1 MRRIPRQPE
10 TDMRFSLVMATH
22 LRANLLRR
30 ALTSVLAQDA
40 ALLTQLEIIVVADAL
55 DAATG
60 AALAELLRP
69 QDQFLRRSGVP
80 GPAESRN
87 AAFKLCSGD
96 WLMFLDDDDTW
107 TPTHL
112 ARIEE
117 VLRGDAT
124 GHPCW
129 FSDTV
134 FQFEDRG
141 LDQGAT
147 SVQALRQEVL
157 DLGGRDVAQIFVKNF
172 IPNNTL
178 VFKRS
183 LLDGLTVDAHLA
195 SQEDWDYLLGAA
207 SRALPRHYRGGGAIV
222 HKDVNPGTRR
232 GSSASS
238 NDQTVVLDFLH
249 VYRRWPAP
257 TPELKAQRQA
267 LLKSVGLDL
276 PVNWF

>member
-1 MRRIPRQPE
+1 
-10 TDMRFSLVMATH
+10 MATH

-30 ALTSVLAQDA
+30 ALMSVLAQEA
-40 ALLTQLEIIVVADAL
+40 ALLAQLEIIVVADAL
-55 DAATG
+55 DAGTG
-60 AALAELLRP
+60 VVLAELLRP
-69 QDQFLRRSGVP
+69 QDQFLRRNGTP

-87 AAFKLCSGD
+87 AAFKLARGD
-96 WLMFLDDDDTW
+96 WLMFLDDDDSW
-107 TPTHL
+107 TPSHL
-112 ARIEE
+112 ARVEE
-117 VLRGDAT
+117 VLRADSS

-129 FSDTV
+129 YSDTV
-134 FQFEDRG
+134 FLFEDRG

-147 SVQALRQEVL
+147 SIQPLRSETL
-157 DLGGRDVAQIFVKNF
+157 DFGGRDSAQIFVKNF

-183 LLDGLTVDAHLA
+183 LLEGLTVDPHLA

-232 GSSASS
+232 GTQTSS
-238 NDQTVVLDFLH
+238 NDPTVVLDFLH
-249 VYRRWPAP
+249 IYRRWPAP

>member
-1 MRRIPRQPE
+1 
-10 TDMRFSLVMATH
+10 MATH
-22 LRANLLRR
+22 LRAALLRR
-30 ALTSVLAQDA
+30 ALKSVLAQDA
-40 ALLTQLEIIVVADAL
+40 TQLAQLEIIVVADAL
-55 DAATG
+55 DAETG
-60 AALAELLRP
+60 EELAELLRP
-69 QDQFLRRSGVP
+69 QDQFLRRNGTP

-87 AAFKLCSGD
+87 AAFKLARGD

-107 TPTHL
+107 TAGHL
-112 ARIEE
+112 ARVDE
-117 VLRGDAT
+117 VLRGDAS

-129 FSDTV
+129 YSDTV

-141 LDQGAT
+141 LDQGAHG
-147 SVQALRQEVL
+147 VQALRQEVL
-157 DLGGRDVAQIFVKNF
+157 DFGGRDAAQIFVKNF

-178 VFKRS
+178 IFRRS
-183 LLDGLTVDAHLA
+183 LLDGLTVDPHLA
-195 SQEDWDYLLGAA
+195 SQEDWDFLLGAA
-207 SRALPRHYRGGGAIV
+207 TRALPRHYRGGGAIV

-232 GSSASS
+232 GSQNSS
-238 NDQTVVLDFLH
+238 NDQTVILDFLH